1 MADGFPVTNLSVI
14 PRKRLENQS
23 SRAAGAC
30 QHNSS
35 GSLER
40 RLCRYLDLWLVCQ
53 VLALYFEKL
62 LSLSFFFCEKG
73 IIKPALPE
81 CCLYMHSNS
90 TIPDID
96 NTHRM
101 RIIIFLKLIY
111 FNWRIITLQYCDG
124 FLFSFLSKVP
134 SFLLLSFPSCLESFP
149 LPFTNSKSVNK
160 KML

>member
-1 MADGFPVTNLSVI
+1 MTNLSVI

-35 GSLER
+35 GILER
-40 RLCRYLDLWLVCQ
+40 RLCRYLDSWLVCQ

-96 NTHRM
+96 KTHRM

-124 FLFSFLSKVP
+124 FLPYINMNRPHEVIFFASDFSYTAPALY
-134 SFLLLSFPSCLESFP
+134 L
-149 LPFTNSKSVNK
+149 TIRRT
-160 KML
+160 